1 MQRGYYHNTQPRS
14 GPSKRC
20 SITARYLSSRPS
32 RVLQIF
38 LLHLLSCEQIE
49 KGFFNIVS
57 MLINAFVEVFLLEC
71 RSALKSTT
79 SPLHYSLTMK
89 ATFSSLKLIQF
100 SSILNLCLRSLYNCT
115 RTLSTPLYWI
125 TNSISLATIII
136 QLHQDIDHSPFLD
149 YKFDIH

>member
-1 MQRGYYHNTQPRS
+1 MWTTPIHSSLMQRGYYHNTQPRS

-71 RSALKSTT
+71 RSAFFPLKVHHIAIALQSNDESDIFKFEAHPVFFNLKSL
-79 SPLHYSLTMK
+79 P
-89 ATFSSLKLIQF
+89 
-100 SSILNLCLRSLYNCT
+100 
-115 RTLSTPLYWI
+115 
-125 TNSISLATIII
+125 TIIV
-136 QLHQDIDHSPFLD
+136 QLHQNIEHSSLLD
-149 YKFDIH
+149 YKFNIFGYDYYTTASRH